1 MKATTERFD
10 FCLRLLVAGVL
21 LVMPPSATW
30 SATST
35 ANLNVQITI
44 TNQCLIGST
53 GDVNFGT
60 TGLIGI
66 AGISA
71 TGTINV
77 QCTLATPYNIGLDA
91 GLGSGATEAQRK
103 MTLAGNTVTY
113 SLYQDPTHLVVWGNT
128 IGSTTLTGLGT
139 GISVPIPV
147 YGFVPNQATPPA
159 GVYTD
164 TVTVTVTF

>member
-1 MKATTERFD
+1 MKASLVHFH
-10 FCLRLLVAGVL
+10 FCLRLAVAGL
-21 LVMPPSATW
+21 MLVVPSATW

-53 GDVNFGT
+53 SDVNFGT
-60 TGLIGI
+60 TGLISV

-103 MTLAGNTVTY
+103 MTLAGATVIY

-128 IGSTTLTGLGT
+128 VGSTTLTGLGT

-147 YGFVPNQATPPA
+147 YGFVPSQVTPAA

-164 TVTVTVTF
+164 TVIVTVTF